1 MNVFLSTTS
10 PFPLILAIF
19 LVSLLVVLGAAAWF
33 TRRLEALCDR
43 LDLSAGMLSILGALG
58 ANIPNYVASIV
69 AIANGQQ
76 DLGLGIIIGSNI
88 YNLAIIL
95 GISAV
100 AAPGS
105 HGIRLQLKEKQDVV
119 TIAYYALAIT
129 VASLVA
135 IWLLPGTTF
144 INGIHAFYQHSG
156 ARLPSRVGAGVVLR
170 GVGTLASPCCTTV
183 GTLASPLV
191 EPIYVSLSSPI
202 PLIIAIILTIAIF
215 ISLVLHIVRRS
226 HPPHTEAT
234 VKQEVTLKTTPS
246 LLRRLIA
253 EIVLALVIALG
264 GVIVMVQSGQQLTAD
279 LHMPA
284 VLAGLLVLAVATS
297 LPNTV
302 VAVILVRTDRVAAC
316 VEEIFSSKSINA
328 ALGIALPLL
337 LWRTLLQDH
346 LLLLLDGPFIIVLT
360 LGIIVC
366 IRIGRVNRV
375 VGLLLLLSYAVWVGL
390 HLLVNVSL

>member
-1 MNVFLSTTS
+1 MNLLLSATS
-10 PFPLILAIF
+10 PFPLVLAIF
-19 LVSLLVVLGAAAWF
+19 LISLLIVLGAAAWF

-43 LDLSAGMLSILGALG
+43 LDFSAGMLSILGALG

-76 DLGLGIIIGSNI
+76 DVGLGIIIGSNI

-95 GISAV
+95 GISTM

-105 HGIRLQLKEKQDVV
+105 HGIRLQRKEKRDVV

-129 VASLVA
+129 VATLVT
-135 IWLLPGTTF
+135 IWLLPGKQL
-144 INGIHAFYQHSG
+144 INGK
-156 ARLPSRVGAGVVLR
+156 R
-170 GVGTLASPCCTTV
+170 AS
-183 GTLASPLV
+183 LLM
-191 EPIYVSLSSPI
+191 LLL
-202 PLIIAIILTIAIF
+202 LIIAVILTLAIF
-215 ISLVLHIVRRS
+215 SSLVLHIVRRP
-226 HPPHTEAT
+226 HPTHAGVI
-234 VKQEVTLKTTPS
+234 VKQDVTLKTAPTW
-246 LLRRLIA
+246 LGRLIV

-302 VAVILVRTDRVAAC
+302 VAVILVRTGRTAAC
-316 VEEIFSSKSINA
+316 VEEIFSSNSINA

-337 LWRTLLQDH
+337 LWHDLLKDH
-346 LLLLLDGPFIIVLT
+346 LLLLLDGPFIVLLT
-360 LGIIVC
+360 FGMIVC
-366 IRIGRVNRV
+366 IRIGRVNRI
-375 VGLLLLLSYAVWVGL
+375 VGLLLLMSYAAWVGL
-390 HLLVNVSL
+390 HLLVNARL

>member
-1 MNVFLSTTS
+1 MNLLLSATS
-10 PFPLILAIF
+10 PFPLVLAIF
-19 LVSLLVVLGAAAWF
+19 LISLLIVLGAAAWF

-76 DLGLGIIIGSNI
+76 DVGLGIIIGSNI

-95 GISAV
+95 GISTM

-105 HGIRLQLKEKQDVV
+105 HGIRLQRKEKRDVV

-129 VASLVA
+129 VATLLT
-135 IWLLPGTTF
+135 IWLLPGKQL
-144 INGIHAFYQHSG
+144 INGI
-156 ARLPSRVGAGVVLR
+156 R
-170 GVGTLASPCCTTV
+170 AS
-183 GTLASPLV
+183 LLM
-191 EPIYVSLSSPI
+191 LL
-202 PLIIAIILTIAIF
+202 PLIIAVILTLAIF
-215 ISLVLHIVRRS
+215 SSLVLHIVRRP
-226 HPPHTEAT
+226 HPSYAGAI
-234 VKQEVTLKTTPS
+234 VKQDVTLITVPTS
-246 LLRRLIA
+246 LGRLIA

-302 VAVILVRTDRVAAC
+302 VAVILVRTGRTAAC
-316 VEEIFSSKSINA
+316 VEEIFSSNSINT

-337 LWRTLLQDH
+337 LWRDLLQDH
-346 LLLLLDGPFIIVLT
+346 LLLLLDGPFIVLLT

-375 VGLLLLLSYAVWVGL
+375 VGLFLLLSYASWVGL
-390 HLLVNVSL
+390 HLLVSARL

>member
-1 MNVFLSTTS
+1 MNLLLSAAS
-10 PFPLILAIF
+10 PFPLVLIIF
-19 LVSLLVVLGAAAWF
+19 LISLLIVLGAAAWF

-76 DLGLGIIIGSNI
+76 DVGLGIIIGSNI

-95 GISAV
+95 GISTM

-105 HGIRLQLKEKQDVV
+105 HGIRLQHKEKRDVV

-129 VASLVA
+129 VATLLA
-135 IWLLPGTTF
+135 ICLLPGKQL
-144 INGIHAFYQHSG
+144 INGI
-156 ARLPSRVGAGVVLR
+156 R
-170 GVGTLASPCCTTV
+170 T
-183 GTLASPLV
+183 
-191 EPIYVSLSSPI
+191 SLLMLL
-202 PLIIAIILTIAIF
+202 PLIIAVILTLAIF
-215 ISLVLHIVRRS
+215 SSLVLHIVRRP
-226 HPPHTEAT
+226 HPTHAGVI
-234 VKQEVTLKTTPS
+234 VKQDVTLKTVPTS
-246 LLRRLIA
+246 LGRLIV

-302 VAVILVRTDRVAAC
+302 VAVILVRTGRTAAC
-316 VEEIFSSKSINA
+316 VEEIFSSNSINA

-337 LWRTLLQDH
+337 LWRDLLQDH
-346 LLLLLDGPFIIVLT
+346 LLLLLDGPFIVLLT

-366 IRIGRVNRV
+366 IRIGRVDRV
-375 VGLLLLLSYAVWVGL
+375 VGLLLILSYASWVGL
-390 HLLVNVSL
+390 HLLVSARF